1 MSSAVVNAAV
11 ISFAVLAVWALL
23 GLALLIWL
31 RVARVVRDWLQGT
44 EPPTK
49 VTVTTQDRW
58 T

>member
-1 MSSAVVNAAV
+1 MVNAAV